1 MLLPW
6 LPSDPRDLDFTVDRY
21 RETRTV
27 AMVAWDEPYD
37 RVIPRWMKTMTVPS
51 LILWGRDDAL
61 IPVGHADAWGRLVPD
76 SRVELFDDAGHL
88 LLDESPAAVAAVA
101 EFCA

>member
-1 MLLPW
+1 
-6 LPSDPRDLDFTVDRY
+6 
-21 RETRTV
+21 
-27 AMVAWDEPYD
+27 MVAWDEPYD
-37 RVIPRWMKTMTVPS
+37 RVLPRWMKTMTAPT

-61 IPVGHADAWGRLVPD
+61 IPVGHADAWGQLVPD